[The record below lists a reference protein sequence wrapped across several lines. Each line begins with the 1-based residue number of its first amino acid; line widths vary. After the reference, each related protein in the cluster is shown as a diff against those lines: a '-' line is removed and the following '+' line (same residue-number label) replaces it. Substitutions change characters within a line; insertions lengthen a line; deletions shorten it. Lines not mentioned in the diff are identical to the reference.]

1 MRMRSGRALRNGCS
15 GCRRSRALSVRW
27 LGGGA
32 SAIVDA
38 ASRWLGTPYSWG
50 GGSLEGP
57 SLGIGVG
64 PGTVG
69 FDCSGLTRYAVF
81 VATGRLIPRGATDQG
96 HSLTPVA
103 LDEIQA
109 GDLLFFHAAGDP
121 PGVYHHVGIAD
132 GQGGMIHAPTTGSEV
147 QVVPTLLS
155 NRYWSSGLAAIGR
168 A

>member
-1 MRMRSGRALRNGCS
+1 M
-15 GCRRSRALSVRW
+15 
-27 LGGGA
+27 
-32 SAIVDA
+32 DA

-155 NRYWSSGLAAIGR
+155 NRYWSSELAAIGR